1 MANLKLDL
9 IEMEKLHHLAFGTY
23 EAGKLA
29 LEEYKSW
36 VVINKQ
42 RPFTPAQFQ
51 RFAYAIETLPRD
63 D

>member
-1 MANLKLDL
+1 
-9 IEMEKLHHLAFGTY
+9 MEKLHHLAFGTY

-42 RPFTPAQFQ
+42 QPFTPAQFQ
-51 RFAYAIETLPRD
+51 RFAYAIEILPRD